1 MSMSVDDPAPF
12 GQHAPRGLV
21 RGAIA
26 VARRCSRG
34 WWSMRLAFAMRAL
47 ALARLGNRPVDLVS
61 LGARMRLY
69 PQRSVAEKRLA
80 FTPQY
85 FDPDERALIASR
97 LSGDF
102 VFLDIGANCGGY
114 ALFVAGLGGPR
125 SRILAVEPQPQ
136 VFERLVYNISQ
147 SAFINVKAVG
157 CAVLDIEGE
166 ATLFVNHANEGESSV
181 RFINADARVDEIR
194 TPAKTLLALVR
205 EEGFSRIDAV
215 KIDIEGAEA
224 LALEPFF
231 AAAPRALWPQLIVL
245 DYLLLRPE
253 DALEARLAALG
264 YREVLRTRQNVAYER
279 EGGASTP

>member
-1 MSMSVDDPAPF
+1 MSLSVDDPAPF
-12 GQHAPRGLV
+12 GRHAPHGLV
-21 RGAIA
+21 RAAIA

-34 WWSMRLAFAMRAL
+34 WWPMRLAFAMRAL
-47 ALARLGNRPVDLVS
+47 ALARLGGRPVDLVS